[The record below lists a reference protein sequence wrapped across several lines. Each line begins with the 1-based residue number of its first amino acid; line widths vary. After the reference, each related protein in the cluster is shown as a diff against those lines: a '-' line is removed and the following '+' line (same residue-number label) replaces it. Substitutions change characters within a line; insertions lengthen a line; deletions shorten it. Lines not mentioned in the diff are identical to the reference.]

1 MQRDDPTLQAVREVR
16 FHSLTAT
23 VPLGSSGIV
32 AKPPGYE
39 RQRLHVAP
47 AAPSSS
53 RPRIRFHACP
63 DRGRLRIGLA
73 VEAFRHAS
81 WELSRRASPCFEHNR
96 PGPAFRRCA
105 ERSPVCFRPPTAAS
119 CGQGPTRGIDPFSLG
134 EARVIRARSG
144 PSQIRLGR
152 QSGLSRARK
161 WATLR
166 HRRCLCKFERR
177 VRRGFDPC
185 LAGRPR
191 PKPVGGGCVQE
202 GVSRMLRAGATGDG
216 PHWIRLRRL
225 ETRGATA

>member
-1 MQRDDPTLQAVREVR
+1 VREVR
-16 FHSLTAT
+16 VHSLTAT

-53 RPRIRFHACP
+53 RPRVRFHACP

-105 ERSPVCFRPPTAAS
+105 ASARLCASGHQPPPHA
-119 CGQGPTRGIDPFSLG
+119 GRGRLVESTPSRWG
-134 EARVIRARSG
+134 KREARVIRARSG